1 MEIRALRTL
10 GLLYLPAFACS
21 ALALVLDAAFQNV
34 DANPFLGALAP
45 GFAWLELLSLA
56 AAAVLLLQAT
66 WRYAQWEKG
75 NTVGCCRCG
84 GLLGRIQKG
93 RYGSFR
99 RCLAC
104 GRTERAQS

>member
-10 GLLYLPAFACS
+10 GLLYLPAFACL
-21 ALALVLDAAFQNV
+21 ALAFALDVTFKNA
-34 DANPFLGALAP
+34 DTNPFLGALAQ

-75 NTVGCCRCG
+75 NTIGCCRCG
-84 GLLGRIQKG
+84 GLLGRIQRG
-93 RYGSFR
+93 RYGSFQ

-104 GRTERAQS
+104 GEAERSQH